1 MPEARA
7 IVVMGVSGVGKTTV
21 AEVLARRLELDV
33 LRRRLVSSA
42 GQCREDAQRHAADGR
57 RPLAVVAGS
66 RSGDR
71 PASHGRSKGFVVACS
86 ALKRAYRKILMEE
99 RPDVRLVYLE
109 GDHELIMSRL
119 AHRQGHYFPATLL
132 DSQFATLEKPD
143 ASERAIT
150 IVVDKDIG
158 TVVDEIVAALKAN
171 SSS

>member
-1 MPEARA
+1 M
-7 IVVMGVSGVGKTTV
+7 
-21 AEVLARRLELDV
+21 
-33 LRRRLVSSA
+33 
-42 GQCREDAQRHAADGR
+42 
-57 RPLAVVAGS
+57 
-66 RSGDR
+66 RSGTALTDEDR
-71 PASHGRSKGFVVACS
+71 WPWLRAVAAEIDRHRTAHKGFVVACS

-150 IVVDKDIG
+150 IVVDKDID

-171 SSS
+171 SPS